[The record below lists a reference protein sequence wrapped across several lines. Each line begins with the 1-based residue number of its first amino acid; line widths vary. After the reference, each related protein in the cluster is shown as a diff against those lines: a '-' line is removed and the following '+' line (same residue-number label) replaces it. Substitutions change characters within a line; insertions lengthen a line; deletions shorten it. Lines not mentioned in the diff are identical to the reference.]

1 MTRADPAR
9 GGQIMSMVP
18 GSAAPQAAP
27 ILIGVLYDF
36 PQADGGASVEEA
48 IHLGLGEVMATGR
61 IDRAVELLPR
71 QARGLPGGTAH
82 DVEKC
87 YQELVDQGVL
97 AVVGP
102 SISDNGLI
110 VGPLA
115 DRARL
120 PTINYT
126 GGEMTRGEFMFH
138 YQVGSLQEEPVVLV
152 EHLVR
157 QGISS
162 LAAAY
167 DNSPVGRGYAD
178 SLAEACATAGIDIT
192 GSAAI
197 SPLAED
203 VSPTIRRLRASDPE
217 SLVYLGLGV
226 AARAV
231 ALAVEAEDWKLPIV
245 ANSSLMFG
253 YTRRDWRA
261 GWEGWVYVD
270 GVSDQ
275 NTERARL
282 AEHAPKTARG
292 PVGVAAYDI
301 GRLLG
306 EAIARSAHLTRNGI
320 KEGLERV
327 KRLPAATGLEGTTMG
342 FGHWDHGALKG
353 RYLVLRSWRDGKSVQ
368 VQNQ

>member
-1 MTRADPAR
+1 
-9 GGQIMSMVP
+9 MSMTP
-18 GSAAPQAAP
+18 GSPPPTAAP
-27 ILIGVLYDF
+27 ILIGLLFDF
-36 PQADGGASVEEA
+36 PQADGGSSVEEA
-48 IHLGLGEVMATGR
+48 LRLGFAEVEASGR
-61 IDRAVELLPR
+61 IDRSIELVTR

-82 DVEKC
+82 DVEKT
-87 YQELVDQGVL
+87 YGELVDLGVL

-115 DRARL
+115 DAAGL

-126 GGEMTRGEFMFH
+126 GGEMTRTEFMYH

-152 EHLVR
+152 EYLSGR
-157 QGISS
+157 GITSV
-162 LAAAY
+162 AAAY

-178 SLAEACATAGIDIT
+178 ALTEACAVAGIDIT
-192 GSAAI
+192 GSAAL

-203 VSPTIRRLRASDPE
+203 VSPAIRRLRAGEPE

-231 ALAVEAEDWKLPIV
+231 ALAVEAEDWHLPVV

-270 GVSDQ
+270 GISDE
-275 NTERARL
+275 NRARAHL
-282 AEHAPKTARG
+282 AELAPKTARG

-306 EAIARSAHLTRNGI
+306 EAIARSAHLTRRGI
-320 KEGLERV
+320 KDGLERV
-327 KRLPAATGLEGTTMG
+327 KRLPAATGMDGTTMG
-342 FGHWDHGALKG
+342 FGHYDHGALKG
-353 RYLVLRSWRDGKSVQ
+353 RYLVLRSWRDGRSVHVEDQ
-368 VQNQ
+368 